1 MPRKVAQ
8 KLMGVASLPLV
19 TELGY
24 LKGAISSRIIPTKH
38 FTIAEFGC
46 GTAEFL
52 IAYAVRYPERYCIGI
67 DIQGER
73 IYDAARN
80 AEKFGL
86 VNIGFY
92 RADLRQLDLFCD
104 TDVFNEI
111 WITFPDPHVKRRRA
125 PLRLVHHDF
134 LSLYARILKPNGKLH
149 IKTDDKGTADF
160 AIRELSGSS
169 FTIKTHESNLPQNT
183 DHPKYLQTK
192 YEKKF
197 RLAKKQIHYIE
208 AIHK

>member
-1 MPRKVAQ
+1 
-8 KLMGVASLPLV
+8 MGVASLPLV

-24 LKGAISSRIIPTKH
+24 LNGATLSKIIPTDH
-38 FTIAEFGC
+38 YTVAEFGC

-52 IAYAVRYPERYCIGI
+52 IAYAARYPERHCIGI

-80 AEKFGL
+80 AEKFEL
-86 VNIGFY
+86 INIGFY

-104 TDVFNEI
+104 ADVCNEI

-125 PLRLVHHDF
+125 PLRLVHYNF
-134 LSLYARILKPNGKLH
+134 LSHYARILKPNGTLH
-149 IKTDDKGTADF
+149 IKTDDKSTADF
-160 AIRELSGSS
+160 AIHELSRSS
-169 FTIKTHESNLPQNT
+169 FTIKTHEPNLPQST
-183 DHPKYLQTK
+183 DHPKYLQTR

-197 RLAKKQIHYIE
+197 RLTQKQIHYIE
-208 AIHK
+208 ACVNKKGRP